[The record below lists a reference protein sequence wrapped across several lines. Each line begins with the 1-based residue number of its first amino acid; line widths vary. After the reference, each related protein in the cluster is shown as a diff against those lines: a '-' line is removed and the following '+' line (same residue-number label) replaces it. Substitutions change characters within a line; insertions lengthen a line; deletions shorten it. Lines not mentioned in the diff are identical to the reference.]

1 MNLYL
6 LVQNLFDTRR
16 VGTVYPATGLPDDDG
31 YLTSPQARDYLNSIG
46 TEGTIQSYMD
56 LYKIAVNDPGNFR
69 LPRVVRLGAI
79 YNF

>member
-1 MNLYL
+1 L

-16 VGTVYPATGLPDDDG
+16 VASVYPATGLPDDDG
-31 YLTSPQARDYLNSIG
+31 YLTSPQASGYLSSIG
-46 TEGTIQSYMD
+46 NEGTIQSYID

-69 LPRVVRLGAI
+69 LPRVVRVGAI